1 MAHAYSA
8 CSSKLGVSPILSS
21 SSGMVLFGVVV
32 VREKCSLRVIIAS
45 QDNLDSHEQGAEAS
59 CLIVLCLAVTK
70 G

>member
-1 MAHAYSA
+1 
-8 CSSKLGVSPILSS
+8 
-21 SSGMVLFGVVV
+21 MVPFGVVV